1 LDAPIKTALLESIL
15 IAVPD
20 PLAVVI
26 PSTPPA
32 GRLVSDAPDIAG
44 RAPVKFP
51 EVKEVS
57 DAPDIAGRAPVN
69 RLDVMV
75 SAVV

>member
-1 LDAPIKTALLESIL
+1 VSITSSPEL
-15 IAVPD
+15 IVIAVE
-20 PLAVVI
+20 LADEVI
-26 PSTPPA
+26 PVTPPA
-32 GRLVSDAPDIAG
+32 GRLVRDAPDIAG